1 MEQHAIP
8 QQISSYQF
16 RLVGDM
22 TLKQF
27 FQLAGGALVALLF
40 YAAPLPGY
48 VKWPFIVVS
57 ALLGVALAFL
67 PFEERPLER
76 WIVAFFRAV
85 YSPTS
90 FLWQETK
97 NPVIFFQEEA
107 QAPAEKIIAPGG
119 EQALNAYLASSA
131 QQPGFTGKLEQA
143 ESSFLAKIGQ
153 FFGTPTPNPSLTTQS
168 PTPTVAPS
176 PSLATTPTLEAKTA
190 VQQATGVKIPTT
202 RFIRVVPTGKPK
214 LVVEEK
220 LRPVEKLITERPL
233 DITPSASQGFE
244 PGKAARFSP
253 EAAPPI
259 PPTTPNTVVGQ
270 VLDSSGKIIEGA
282 ILEIRDAAG
291 RPVRALKSNKVG
303 HFVVVTPLQNG
314 RYEIITEKD
323 GFNFDASTFEA
334 TGTIIPP
341 IAVQAKPNIVVTEI
355 PNTNVQQ
362 SALN

>member
-48 VKWPFIVVS
+48 VKWPFIIVS

-76 WIVAFFRAV
+76 WIAAFFRAV
-85 YSPTS
+85 YSPTG
-90 FLWQETK
+90 FVWQENKTP
-97 NPVIFFQEEA
+97 PVFFQEEA
-107 QAPAEKIIAPGG
+107 KAPAQNIIAPGG
-119 EQALNAYLASSA
+119 EAALNAYLASSA
-131 QQPGFTGKLEQA
+131 QPQGFLGKLEQG
-143 ESSFLAKIGQ
+143 ESGFLSKLGKL
-153 FFGTPTPNPSLTTQS
+153 FGAPAAAPAPAVVVQPNVPTAPVSIPLPSI
-168 PTPTVAPS
+168 PHAP
-176 PSLATTPTLEAKTA
+176 PP
-190 VQQATGVKIPTT
+190 QQAEGLKIPTT
-202 RFIRVVPTGKPK
+202 QFIRVAPSAKPK
-214 LVVEEK
+214 MVVEEK
-220 LRPVEKLITERPL
+220 VPFGKPITERPL
-233 DITPSASQGFE
+233 DIQPLAGRGFA
-244 PGKAARFSP
+244 PGGRAVQFSP

-259 PPTTPNTVVGQ
+259 PPTTPNTIVGQ

-282 ILEIRDAAG
+282 ILEVRDSAG
-291 RPVRALKSNKVG
+291 RPVRALKSNKLG

-323 GFNFDASTFEA
+323 GFIFDPATFDA
-334 TGTIIPP
+334 TGEIIPP
-341 IAVQAKPNIVVTEI
+341 IGIRARANIVAAEI
-355 PNTNVQQ
+355 PAT
-362 SALN
+362 AATL

>member
-48 VKWPFIVVS
+48 VKWPFIIFFV
-57 ALLGVALAFL
+57 LLGAALAFL
-67 PFEERPLER
+67 PFEERPLEK
-76 WIVAFFRAV
+76 WLVAFFRVV

-90 FLWQETK
+90 FVWQESKTP
-97 NPVIFFQEEA
+97 PVFFQEEA
-107 QAPAEKIIAPGG
+107 VAPAEKIITPGG
-119 EQALNAYLASSA
+119 EQALNAYLAATA
-131 QQPGFTGKLEQA
+131 QPQGFTGKLEQA

-153 FFGTPTPNPSLTTQS
+153 FFGAPA
-168 PTPTVAPS
+168 PTVQIPVPMPQAK
-176 PSLATTPTLEAKTA
+176 PTS
-190 VQQATGVKIPTT
+190 QQTGEVKIPTT
-202 RFIRVVPTGKPK
+202 QYIRVAPSGKPR

-220 LRPVEKLITERPL
+220 LEGAGKSIRERPL
-233 DITPSASQGFE
+233 DITPLSGRGFA
-244 PGKAARFSP
+244 PGKAAQFSL

-259 PPTTPNTVVGQ
+259 PPTTPNTIVGQ
-270 VLDSSGKIIEGA
+270 VIDSSGKIIEGA
-282 ILEIRDAAG
+282 ILEVRDAAG

-323 GFNFDASTFEA
+323 GFAFDPSTFEA
-334 TGTIIPP
+334 TGEIIPS
-341 IAVQAKPNIVVTEI
+341 IAIKAKPGVVVTEI
-355 PNTNVQQ
+355 PGSAAQLPISQ
-362 SALN
+362 SNL

>member
-48 VKWPFIVVS
+48 VKWPFIIVS
-57 ALLGVALAFL
+57 ALLGAALAFL

-76 WIVAFFRAV
+76 WIVAFFRAA

-90 FLWQETK
+90 FVWQETK
-97 NPVIFFQEEA
+97 AAPVFYREEA
-107 QAPAEKIIAPGG
+107 KAPTERIIAPGG
-119 EQALNAYLASSA
+119 EAALNAYLAATS
-131 QQPGFTGKLEQA
+131 QPQGFLGKLEQG
-143 ESSFLAKIGQ
+143 ESGFLSKLGQLFRAPAPTVAVQPSF
-153 FFGTPTPNPSLTTQS
+153 P
-168 PTPTVAPS
+168 VAPS
-176 PSLATTPTLEAKTA
+176 PTPIPTTVPVAKP
-190 VQQATGVKIPTT
+190 QQQVGVKIPTT
-202 RFIRVVPTGKPK
+202 QYIRIVPSAKPK

-220 LRPVEKLITERPL
+220 IPVGKPITERPL
-233 DITPSASQGFE
+233 DIQPMAGRGFA
-244 PGKAARFSP
+244 PGGKAAQFSP

-259 PPTTPNTVVGQ
+259 PPTTPNTIVGQ
-270 VLDSSGKIIEGA
+270 VLDSSCRIIEGA

-323 GFNFDASTFEA
+323 GFSFDPATFEA
-334 TGTIIPP
+334 TGEIIPP
-341 IAVQAKPNIVVTEI
+341 IAIRARVNIVAAEI
-355 PNTNVQQ
+355 PGPTVQP
-362 SALN
+362 LTG